1 MENQRSIQKTVSP
14 NWSHLFD
21 TDSMA
26 HLLMGRASE
35 SQMVTGKA
43 KAMALV
49 KQKALVKQSESVL
62 QMAMAPVSQMAKVLA
77 SATLPA

>member
-1 MENQRSIQKTVSP
+1 MV
-14 NWSHLFD
+14 
-21 TDSMA
+21 MA
-26 HLLMGRASE
+26 K
-35 SQMVTGKA
+35 VK
-43 KAMALV
+43 V